1 MGARQKYFT
10 RERTCGQLRKFNII
24 SAFYF
29 ADAFLILFP
38 RIEGHSLPTLKMNN
52 ISCDKISYPSYEI
65 QTLED
70 KQLLFTN
77 FEIAST
83 FKFQTKLPL

>member
-1 MGARQKYFT
+1 MHLTLQM
-10 RERTCGQLRKFNII
+10 L
-24 SAFYF
+24 
-29 ADAFLILFP
+29 FLISFP
-38 RIEGHSLPTLKMNN
+38 RIEGYSLPTLKMNN

-83 FKFQTKLPL
+83 SKFQTKLPL